1 MSFNLVDDSPETFRK
16 TLMFI
21 GLIFAFLIM
30 SSVFL
35 VKETEQVMVVRFG
48 NPVEQIKTPGIH
60 FKLSVLDDV
69 RVFEKRILNVNP
81 RAEEILLSDQK
92 RLVVDSFARYRIV
105 DMLRFFQTLGTE
117 NAAEQRLNT
126 VINAAVRGN
135 LGRVPMQSVLS
146 DKRDGLMRQI
156 LSEVNIEAKRFGIQ
170 VVDIRIVRS
179 DLPAQVT
186 EATFAR
192 MRSER
197 QREANEA
204 RAQGREQALEIR
216 SMADKDRTVIIS
228 EATRDSQIL
237 RGEGDKTAI
246 ATYAK
251 SFSQDPQFYAFYRS
265 LEAYRKSLANPET
278 TMILSPDSEFFK
290 YFKNDLG
297 Q

>member
-1 MSFNLVDDSPETFRK
+1 MSFNIIDDTPENFRQVLI
-16 TLMFI
+16 TI
-21 GLIFAFLIM
+21 GIVYLFLLFT
-30 SSVFL
+30 SVFV

-48 NPVEQIKTPGIH
+48 SPVEQIKTPGIH
-60 FKLSVLDDV
+60 FKLSILDDA
-69 RVFEKRILNVNP
+69 RIFEKRILNVNP
-81 RAEEILLSDQK
+81 RAEEVLLTDQK
-92 RLVVDSFARYRIV
+92 RLVVDTFARYRIV
-105 DMLRFFQTLGTE
+105 DMLRFFQTLTTE
-117 NAAEQRLNT
+117 SAAEQRLNT

-135 LGRVPMQSVLS
+135 LGRVPMKSVLS

-179 DLPAQVT
+179 DLPQQVT

-204 RAQGREQALEIR
+204 RAEGREQALEIR

-246 ATYAK
+246 STYAK
-251 SFSQDPQFYAFYRS
+251 SFGQDPQFYAFYRS
-265 LEAYRKSLANPET
+265 LEAYRSSLAKPDT